1 MTSIS
6 NWAGIPGIADVAV
19 TIAADGVVVASMVV
33 VVGLAAIVVTIVLVA
48 CVMGSARGLLA
59 LLLL

>member
-1 MTSIS
+1 LTSIS
-6 NWAGIPGIADVAV
+6 NWAGIPGIAGVAV